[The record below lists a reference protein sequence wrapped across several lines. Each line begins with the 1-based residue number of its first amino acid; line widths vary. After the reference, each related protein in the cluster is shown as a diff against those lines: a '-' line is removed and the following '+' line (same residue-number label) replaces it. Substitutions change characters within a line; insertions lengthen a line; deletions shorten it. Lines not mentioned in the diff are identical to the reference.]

1 MTSSDSHYVSHYSM
15 PMNLVLVE
23 DGDGDEKVVRGLRQK
38 AQGATTPFASYHV
51 RPVNIVLVEDDDGD
65 AKAVRRAFQ
74 KAKIANPFI
83 RAVDGL
89 DALDILRGA
98 NGKAKV
104 PAPYLLLV
112 DLNMP
117 RMGGIQL
124 IRALRADEQLR
135 QSIAFI
141 LTTSSSDDDKEAAYD
156 LHVAGYIVKA
166 TAGQD
171 FLNLADLVDC
181 YWRIVELPTHVG

>member
-1 MTSSDSHYVSHYSM
+1 MTRSDSHYVSHYDT
-15 PMNLVLVE
+15 PMNPALVD
-23 DGDGDEKVVRGLRQK
+23 DGDGDEKVVRELCQK
-38 AQGATTPFASYHV
+38 AQGATPFASYHT
-51 RPVNIVLVEDDDGD
+51 RPVNIVLVDDDDGD

-74 KAKIANPFI
+74 KAKIANPFV

-98 NGKAKV
+98 NGKVKV
-104 PAPYLLLV
+104 AAPYLLLV

-124 IRALRADEQLR
+124 IKALRADEQLR

-141 LTTSSSDDDKEAAYD
+141 LTTSNSDDDKEAAYD

-166 TAGQD
+166 TAGRD